1 MADEI
6 CHPDYKAVGGI
17 KDIEVNLAAD
27 KEAHLALVEH
37 LKVAPA
43 KTVYEGNNLLYI
55 YRDCKYREENFDV
68 RNKFLHLKKMGKQL
82 SKKVLGKNLITTLV
96 KVKTGTR

>member
-1 MADEI
+1 MTGTEKFGKVWRLVVKQRDYSLADEI

-17 KDIEVNLAAD
+17 KGIEVNLAAD

-43 KTVYEGNNLLYI
+43 KTVDEGNNFLYI
-55 YRDCKYREENFDV
+55 YEVCKYREEDIFMSEINF
-68 RNKFLHLKKMGKQL
+68 F
-82 SKKVLGKNLITTLV
+82 T
-96 KVKTGTR
+96 